1 MERGVGFFVLLAT
14 LLLLAGFC
22 YYLYHTG
29 QRKGWFD
36 TKVVYFTLTETAA
49 GLKVGDPV
57 KLMGFDVGEITRIDA
72 QPPDELFNVY
82 VQFEIKAPYFGYLW
96 TGGSHARVT
105 AADFL
110 GKRSVEVTKGTNYI
124 PTHLVWDIREY
135 TPREAQVLDDLDNK
149 LYLDAISLPGTN
161 PPLDTLLQPLA
172 KDKKAAL
179 KKIAAAGI
187 ARIRV
192 ADRKIERKNITMVWD
207 TASNAYKPFDKDTKP
222 YWLPPVE
229 SPALTERLEA
239 LVNEIAA
246 ALPGV
251 FDLTNQLTQVLTN
264 AASLTAHA
272 DELLVQ
278 ARPLMSNITQITAN
292 LRDPSGSLGQWLIPT
307 NLNAGLLTTLSNA
320 DGTLTNASATL
331 AAANTN
337 LVLLIAQL
345 NAPLQSLSSMVSNLN
360 TQVGANTN
368 FVTEI
373 SRLIVDLDG
382 LIEGFKRHWLLRGA
396 FKQKPTNAPPA
407 KRKTVSRRN

>member
-1 MERGVGFFVLLAT
+1 MERGVGLFVLLAT
-14 LLLLAGFC
+14 LLLLGGFC
-22 YYLYHTG
+22 YYLYHTA

-36 TKVVYFTLTETAA
+36 TKVAYYTLAETAA

-72 QPPDELFNVY
+72 QPPEDLFNVY
-82 VQFEIKAPYFGYLW
+82 VEFEIKAPYFGYLW
-96 TGGSHARVT
+96 TGGSFARVT

-124 PTHLVWDIREY
+124 PTHLVWDVREY
-135 TPREAQVLDDLDNK
+135 TPQEAEVLDDLQNK
-149 LYLDAISLPGTN
+149 LYLDTITLPGTN
-161 PPLDTLLQPLA
+161 PPVATLLRPL
-172 KDKKAAL
+172 DKEAL

-192 ADRKIERKNITMVWD
+192 VDRKLERKNITMVWSD
-207 TASNAYKPFDKDTKP
+207 FSNSYTAFDSKTKP
-222 YWLPPVE
+222 YWLPPIE

-239 LVNEIAA
+239 LVNEVEK

-251 FDLTNQLTQVLTN
+251 FNLTNQLTQVLTN

-278 ARPLMSNITQITAN
+278 AQPLLSNITQITAN
-292 LRDPSGSLGQWLIPT
+292 LREPGGSLGQWLIPT

-345 NAPLQSLSSMVSNLN
+345 NAPLQSLSGMVSNLN
-360 TQVGANTN
+360 SQVGANTN

-373 SRLIVDLDG
+373 SRLVVDLDG

-396 FKQKPTNAPPA
+396 FKEKPTNVPPT